1 MSPLGENTD
10 KGEFVG
16 EEVGRGAYSFI
27 HRRIIYSASSGCW
40 ALYQLP
46 EK

>member
-1 MSPLGENTD
+1 MSPLGEKTD

-16 EEVGRGAYSFI
+16 EGVGSGAYSFI
-27 HRRIIYSASSGCW
+27 HQRIIYSASSGCW